1 MPLSPSL
8 PPQGPELAVLNADV
22 ARLLAGITASAGKTE
37 ERLNRARQRERQFR
51 ELLDALPAAIYTT
64 DAAGRITFYNKAA
77 ADLWGCAPELGSE
90 WCGSW
95 RLYEPDGTPLPHE
108 RCPMAVALKEN
119 RPVRGVE
126 AVAERPDGTRVP
138 FIPYPTP
145 LRDAAG
151 RLVGAVNMLVDISNR
166 KAAETALR
174 EAAERLDLVAREVD
188 HRANNMLA
196 TVLAITRMTQAETV
210 PQFVKILTGRLLA
223 LSRAHNLLADS
234 RWTGA
239 DLRRLAEEELAA
251 FSAGEAGRVTLSGP
265 TLALPPV
272 AAQALAMALH
282 ELATNAAKYGALSVP
297 GGHVRVE
304 WSFGPGAGL
313 LLRWVETGGP
323 RVQTPDRRGFGMGLI
338 EATIANQLRGEAR
351 LTWAAEGLA
360 CDISVPR
367 EAVDRS

>member
-1 MPLSPSL
+1 M
-8 PPQGPELAVLNADV
+8 LNVDV
-22 ARLLAGITASAGKTE
+22 ARLLAGITASAGRTE

-77 ADLWGCAPELGSE
+77 ADLWGCSPELGSE

-95 RLYEPDGTPLPHE
+95 RLYEPDGTPLPHD
-108 RCPMAVALKEN
+108 RCPMAIALKED

-126 AVAERPDGTRVP
+126 AIAERPDGTHVP

-151 RLVGAVNMLVDISNR
+151 RLVGAVNMLVDISDR

-196 TVLAITRMTQAETV
+196 TVLAITRMTRAETV

-223 LSRAHNLLADS
+223 LSRAHNLLAES
-234 RWTGA
+234 RWAGA
-239 DLRRLAEEELAA
+239 DLRRLVEEEVAA
-251 FSAGEAGRVTLSGP
+251 FAAGEAGRVTVSGP
-265 TLALPPV
+265 ALALPPA

-282 ELATNAAKYGALSVP
+282 ELATNAAKYGALSARA
-297 GGHVRVE
+297 GHVQVE
-304 WSFGPGAGL
+304 WSFGQGKGL
-313 LLRWVETGGP
+313 VLCWTETGGP
-323 RVQTPDRRGFGMGLI
+323 SVQAPTRRGFGTGLI
-338 EATIANQLRGEAR
+338 EATIEKQLRGKACFA
-351 LTWAAEGLA
+351 WPAEGLTCEIA
-360 CDISVPR
+360 IPHGSV
-367 EAVDRS
+367 A